1 MWLKS
6 MIMIKCS
13 VFFIL
18 VSLFIHQAQA
28 NNSDKQINWNQS
40 DWPPF
45 MISKGQN
52 AGQGQLDKLWALII
66 REMPDYQHH
75 KVVMNWSRI
84 YKTMQSGE
92 PLCNISAYKTKE
104 RETFAYFS
112 RANNLILPHAV
123 IIRKSDWVKL
133 GSPKSYDL
141 NKLLLNNN
149 WVGQVESLRSYG
161 LEIDKLIKQNTSNI
175 SFSTAQAN
183 RLIKM
188 LINNRI
194 DYFIE
199 YPLIVDYVYQQEFS
213 QPSDEELVYL
223 KINEAPQYLLGYT
236 ACTKSPWGKK
246 VIESVDIAI
255 EKLISTPGYQSALS
269 AWLSNASQAEYQQ
282 LYQQTLISKTK

>member
-1 MWLKS
+1 